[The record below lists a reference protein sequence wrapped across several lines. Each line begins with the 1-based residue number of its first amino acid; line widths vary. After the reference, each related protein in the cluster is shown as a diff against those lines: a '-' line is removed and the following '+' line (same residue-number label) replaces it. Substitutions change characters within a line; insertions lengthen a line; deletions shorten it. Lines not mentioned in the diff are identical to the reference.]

1 MKKRLAAIVG
11 ALALAVTGAAS
22 VGCLF
27 LLMDE
32 PTAPRSLID

>member
-1 MKKRLAAIVG
+1 MKKRMSQLLMAVAM
-11 ALALAVTGAAS
+11 LVTGAAS

-32 PTAPRSLID
+32 PSSISVFND